1 MFIDHDSR
9 DITKSSEGAKCWLR
23 IRIALLQSEKVL
35 SGNMSYKHLAALR
48 LAICGSNSK
57 DRTLVLLGICLLT
70 IPIAACQRQ
79 YATGRSAAVVPPASV
94 VRPLPPQA
102 SPQLKQLIDGAVEQ
116 SKVTTG
122 YDPSYVKLD
131 YPNGDVASDTGV
143 CSDVV
148 VRAFRKAGIDLQKE
162 VHEDMKLAWAE
173 YPKKW
178 GARGTD
184 ANIDHRRVLN
194 LTTYFDRQGKSQPI
208 TNDRADYLPGDI
220 VAWELSDGVEHIGI
234 LTNLYHPTRDARAG
248 TPVWSDSDKHY
259 LIVHNIGAGARVED
273 VLLDWKIIG
282 HYRYFQ

>member
-1 MFIDHDSR
+1 MQNEIKRLSYR
-9 DITKSSEGAKCWLR
+9 QSWP
-23 IRIALLQSEKVL
+23 LL
-35 SGNMSYKHLAALR
+35 
-48 LAICGSNSK
+48 LAICFLMLIAGS
-57 DRTLVLLGICLLT
+57 
-70 IPIAACQRQ
+70 CQRQ
-79 YATGRSAAVVPPASV
+79 FATGRSAAAVPPSAV
-94 VRPLPPQA
+94 TRPLPPKS

-131 YPNGDVASDTGV
+131 YPNGDVSSDTGV

-178 GARGTD
+178 GAKGTD
-184 ANIDHRRVLN
+184 SNIDHRRVLN
-194 LTTYFDRQGKSQPI
+194 LTTYFDRQGKSLPI
-208 TNDRADYLPGDI
+208 SNNRADYLPGDV

-234 LTNLYHPTRDARAG
+234 LTNL
-248 TPVWSDSDKHY
+248 WSEPDKHC
-259 LIVHNIGAGARVED
+259 LVVHNIGSGARVED
-273 VLLDWKIIG
+273 VLLAWKIIG